1 MAGKALRRNHSFI
14 WSCHYSDSWDWSP
27 DQPSRPGLS
36 SSGSG
41 SPRKAEVSQEAGP
54 LALLAQGPP
63 QATLSVYNVH
73 LSPSLLPGQ
82 NEGLMDLK
90 DVTFCF
96 ETEM

>member
-14 WSCHYSDSWDWSP
+14 WSNCWGWSP
-27 DQPSRPGLS
+27 NQPSRPGLKQHRFRILQEGS
-36 SSGSG
+36 SFSGGRAS
-41 SPRKAEVSQEAGP
+41 
-54 LALLAQGPP
+54 ALTSTGTP

-82 NEGLMDLK
+82 NECLMDLK